1 MKQIPIAELIPGMVT
16 AEDILIHN
24 QKTLI
29 PKGVVLTENIISRLE
44 GYSIYYANIE
54 DNLKNDFLQGLSSP
68 MVAVNQNAFTADFPL
83 APLEDRKSV
92 V

>member
-1 MKQIPIAELIPGMVT
+1 MKYIDARFPKGYKSERGGRFMKQIPIAELAPGMVT

-54 DNLKNDFLQGLSSP
+54 DDLQNRFFFRDYLP
-68 MVAVNQNAFTADFPL
+68 P
-83 APLEDRKSV
+83 
-92 V
+92 

>member
-1 MKQIPIAELIPGMVT
+1 MKQIPIAELAPGMVT

-54 DNLKNDFLQGLSSP
+54 EDLQNDFLQGLSSP
-68 MVAVNQNAFTADFPL
+68 MIAVNQNIYAAESL
-83 APLEDRKSV
+83 LSLIHI
-92 V
+92 